1 MIKIEQLKLPL
12 AHTMEEL
19 EGAIEKRVGR
29 KVRDKNGRVCY
40 RILKKSLDCRKKPE
54 LYYIYSIGVFFDR
67 KTEASV
73 KKSRKAGSL
82 VFTAET
88 VYSPPVFAKER
99 GGRRQVI
106 VGDGPAGLFC
116 AYILTLAGARPIVL
130 ERGGDIDQRTG
141 TVRNFWENG
150 QLDPDSNVQFG
161 EGGAGTFSDG
171 KLNSGIK
178 DRAGRIA
185 FVLETFV
192 KFGAKEEI
200 LYDSK
205 PHIGT
210 DELAGIIR
218 NMRLFLEERGCEFR
232 FNSRVSDLIFKDG
245 KISGVI
251 YEPGS
256 ASRCDPGKPHK
267 NGPVKLF
274 SDTVV
279 LATGHSSRDTLE
291 MLYNRQV
298 RMEQKDFA
306 MGFRVMHPQKLI
318 DLARYGRE
326 LFPADYKLAT
336 TAADG
341 TRVYSFCMCPGG
353 YVVNASSEEGRLCV
367 NGMSYADRSSEEA
380 NSAIVAA
387 FKKEDFGSDDPLSGM
402 YLQRTV
408 EEKAY
413 ALCGGKIPIQR
424 FVDFKDSVNG
434 RDDVPKVSDL
444 PERSEGGALPDRE
457 PVRRLRIKGAC
468 AGADL
473 SGIFDDKVNRA
484 IIEAM
489 EIFDR
494 QIKGFAGEEAVFAGV
509 ESRTSSPVR
518 IVRDEKSFMGSVYG
532 LYPCGEGA
540 GYAGGIMSAAVDGIK
555 TAEHIIDGGSG
566 SGQGKV

>member
-12 AHTMEEL
+12 DHTEEEL
-19 EGAIEKRVGR
+19 EVAIEKRVGR
-29 KVRDKNGRVCY
+29 KVRNKNGQACF

-54 LYYIYSIGVFFDR
+54 LYYIYSIGVFFDK
-67 KTEASV
+67 KTEALV
-73 KKSRKAGSL
+73 KKSRRAGSL
-82 VFTAET
+82 IFAEET
-88 VYSPPVFAKER
+88 VYSPPVFNKEPGSKR
-99 GGRRQVI
+99 PVI

-116 AYILTLAGARPIVL
+116 AYILTLAGACPVVL
-130 ERGGDIDQRTG
+130 ERGGDVDQRTE
-141 TVRNFWENG
+141 TVKNFWENG
-150 QLDPDSNVQFG
+150 QLDPGSNVQFG

-210 DELAGIIR
+210 DELRRIIR

-232 FNSRVSDLIFKDG
+232 FNSKVSDLILEDG

-251 YEPGS
+251 YEPEKGS
-256 ASRCDPGKPHK
+256 RDDHEKPEK
-267 NGPVKLF
+267 NGPEKLL

-279 LATGHSSRDTLE
+279 LAIGHSSRDTLE
-291 MLYNRQV
+291 MLYDRQI
-298 RMEQKDFA
+298 RMERKDFA

-318 DLARYGRE
+318 DFARYGRE
-326 LFPADYKLAT
+326 LFPADYKLAVT
-336 TAADG
+336 TGDG

-367 NGMSYADRSSEEA
+367 NGMSYADRSSKEA

-387 FKKEDFGSDDPLSGM
+387 FKKEDFGSEDPLSGM
-402 YLQRTV
+402 YLQRRI

-413 ALCGGKIPIQR
+413 ALCKGKIPTER
-424 FVDFKDSVNG
+424 FVDFKDSING
-434 RDDVPKVSDL
+434 RENIRKAEDVP
-444 PERSEGGALPDRE
+444 ERNGGAALADHKPIRK
-457 PVRRLRIKGAC
+457 LQIKGAY

-473 SGIFDDKVNRA
+473 STIFDDKVNRA
-484 IIEAM
+484 IVEAM
-489 EIFDR
+489 EAFDR

-518 IVRDEKSFMGSVYG
+518 ILRDEESFMGSVYG

-555 TAEHIIDGGSG
+555 TAEHILRQYNDF
-566 SGQGKV
+566 